1 MAREQPV
8 GYRMNIRLITP
19 ARLGKKAGNSVTAVR
34 WASILRE
41 LGHEV
46 VIAHEYRGEPADVAV
61 ALNAYRSANAI
72 EAFRQRHSDR
82 PLVVALTGTDLYR
95 FRHSHARVTE
105 RSMELADR
113 LLVLNRL
120 AHKAVPKSE
129 QEKLFLIY
137 ESARPLSG
145 PRKPSV
151 RNFDVCVVG
160 HLRDEKDPLRTAHA
174 VRDIPEGS
182 RIRVLHYG
190 AAHTSTWARRAE
202 KEMQRN
208 RRYHWMGEVAHW
220 QVRRAL
226 SKCRLM
232 TLTSIMEGGPNV
244 LSEAVVAGVPV
255 IASNIDGAVGV
266 LGDAYPGYFPV
277 GDTHS
282 LRRRLIQAETDPA
295 FVREL
300 EDHVMKEAPRFSHQQ
315 ERARWSELLDDLGP
329 GVGR

>member
-1 MAREQPV
+1 
-8 GYRMNIRLITP
+8 
-19 ARLGKKAGNSVTAVR
+19 VTAVR

-46 VIAHEYRGEPADVAV
+46 VIAHEYRDEPADIAI
-61 ALNAYRSANAI
+61 ALNAYRSADAI
-72 EAFRQRHSDR
+72 EAFRGRHADR

-95 FRHSHARVTE
+95 FRHSHAHVTE

-113 LLVLNRL
+113 LLVLNHL

-129 QEKLFLIY
+129 RRKLFLIY
-137 ESARPLSG
+137 ESARPLPA

-151 RNFDVCVVG
+151 RSFDVCVIG

-174 VRDIPEGS
+174 VRDLPEGS

-190 AAHTSTWARRAE
+190 AAHTKTWARRAE
-202 KEMQRN
+202 TEMRRN

-220 QVRRAL
+220 RVRRAL
-226 SKCRLM
+226 SRCQLM

-255 IASNIDGAVGV
+255 ISSDIDGAVGV
-266 LGDAYPGYFPV
+266 LGNSYPGYFPV
-277 GDTHS
+277 GDTHL

-295 FVREL
+295 FVRQL

-315 ERARWSELLDDLGP
+315 EKARWSELLDALDP
-329 GVGR
+329 GAGG